1 LVILALNVEIAG
13 VDFEYRLAGFTGQ
26 VDNRLDEFGIIHS
39 SILNRVTGAQYTVN
53 NDPKTMFTRCE
64 TLMLDMDGT
73 VLDLAY
79 DNYVWKELV
88 PEHYAKVT
96 GIGIDDARNRL
107 FAKYH
112 EIQGDIQWYCLDHW
126 SERLGLDV
134 LELHRGVN
142 HRIGYL
148 PGAKKFL
155 EALREHNVRV
165 LLVTNSHPDT
175 LALKDEVTGLAGY
188 FDAIYTSHQFGF
200 AKERQ
205 EFWQALQKEEHFVTD
220 STLFVDDNRTVLNSA
235 NTYGLDMLVEI
246 SQPDTS
252 EPVRETAAY
261 TGVKGVADMLP

>member
-1 LVILALNVEIAG
+1 ML
-13 VDFEYRLAGFTGQ
+13 
-26 VDNRLDEFGIIHS
+26 
-39 SILNRVTGAQYTVN
+39 
-53 NDPKTMFTRCE
+53 TRCE

-96 GIGIDDARNRL
+96 GIDIDDARTRL

>member
-1 LVILALNVEIAG
+1 
-13 VDFEYRLAGFTGQ
+13 
-26 VDNRLDEFGIIHS
+26 
-39 SILNRVTGAQYTVN
+39 VTGAQYTVN

-96 GIGIDDARNRL
+96 GIDIDDARTRL

-148 PGAKKFL
+148 PGAKSFL
-155 EALREHNVRV
+155 EALRERNVRV

-188 FDAIYTSHQFGF
+188 FDAIYTSHQFGY

-205 EFWQALQKEEHFVTD
+205 EFWHALQQEEHFAAET
-220 STLFVDDNRTVLNSA
+220 TLFADDNQAVLKSA
-235 NTYGLDMLVEI
+235 HTYGMEMLVEI
-246 SQPDTS
+246 SQPDTT
-252 EPVRETAAY
+252 EPARETSAY
-261 TGVKGVADMLP
+261 TGVMGIAELLSL

>member
-1 LVILALNVEIAG
+1 MLNE
-13 VDFEYRLAGFTGQ
+13 
-26 VDNRLDEFGIIHS
+26 
-39 SILNRVTGAQYTVN
+39 
-53 NDPKTMFTRCE
+53 CE

>member
-1 LVILALNVEIAG
+1 
-13 VDFEYRLAGFTGQ
+13 
-26 VDNRLDEFGIIHS
+26 
-39 SILNRVTGAQYTVN
+39 VTGAQYTVN

-96 GIGIDDARNRL
+96 GIDIDDARTRL

-112 EIQGDIQWYCLDHW
+112 EIQGDIRWYCL
-126 SERLGLDV
+126 
-134 LELHRGVN
+134 
-142 HRIGYL
+142 
-148 PGAKKFL
+148 
-155 EALREHNVRV
+155 V

-205 EFWQALQKEEHFVTD
+205 EFWHALQEEEHFTTET
-220 STLFVDDNRTVLNSA
+220 TLFADDNQAVLKSA
-235 NTYGLDMLVEI
+235 NTYGLEMLVEI
-246 SQPDTS
+246 SQPDTT
-252 EPVRETAAY
+252 EPVRETSAY
-261 TGVKGVADMLP
+261 TGVMGIAELLSF

>member
-1 LVILALNVEIAG
+1 
-13 VDFEYRLAGFTGQ
+13 
-26 VDNRLDEFGIIHS
+26 
-39 SILNRVTGAQYTVN
+39 VTGAQYTVN

-96 GIGIDDARNRL
+96 GIGIDDARTRL

>member
-1 LVILALNVEIAG
+1 M
-13 VDFEYRLAGFTGQ
+13 
-26 VDNRLDEFGIIHS
+26 
-39 SILNRVTGAQYTVN
+39 N
-53 NDPKTMFTRCE
+53 NDPKTMLTRCE

-88 PEHYAKVT
+88 PEHYSRVT
-96 GIGIDDARNRL
+96 GISIDDARTRL
-107 FAKYH
+107 YAKYR

-142 HRIGYL
+142 DRIGYL
-148 PGAKKFL
+148 PGAKNFL
-155 EALREHNVRV
+155 ETLREHDVRV

-188 FDAIYTSHQFGF
+188 FDAIYTSHQFGY

-205 EFWQALQKEEHFVTD
+205 EFWRALQEKEDFVAG
-220 STLFVDDNRTVLNSA
+220 STLFVDDNQAVLKSA
-235 NTYGLDMLVEI
+235 ASYGLGMLLEI
-246 SQPDTS
+246 SRPDTS
-252 EPVRETAAY
+252 EPVRETSAF
-261 TGVKGVADMLP
+261 TGVMGVGDLLS